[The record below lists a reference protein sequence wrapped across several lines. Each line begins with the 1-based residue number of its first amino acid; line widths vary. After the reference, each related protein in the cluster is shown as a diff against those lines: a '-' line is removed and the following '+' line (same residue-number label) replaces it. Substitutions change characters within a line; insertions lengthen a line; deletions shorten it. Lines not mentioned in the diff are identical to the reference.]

1 MRAIQ
6 RLYRSERG
14 ATFVQVGISVFVLMA
29 FNVFVID
36 YGVMWVGRRQ
46 AQNAADAGALAG
58 ATSRAYDDFSPTP
71 SATPAAGGN
80 ADDSAR
86 LLATLTANAIWQQ
99 PPVVDVSWSCPPGAT
114 GQCVQVDVYRDQA
127 HSNGLDTFFGPL
139 LGVTK
144 QDVHATATAIVR
156 YGNAVPCLRPI
167 AFADEWTE
175 NTVSPA
181 TSYPNH
187 VFQHWNSTG
196 TSAVPNA
203 DIYVPPSATVSGS
216 TTIPTDSGERIEY
229 QLDQPPITP
238 PTPITRQLALAVRLP
253 TAAAGAVGTY
263 IQNCTPDIVH
273 IGDTLSLE
281 IPTPAAGTISTSLAY
296 LIGLDTRATWN
307 DSLNRIELSCAPGT
321 CSPRWPISPR
331 LVPIPLYDPDK
342 FQKGRSTGNWLD
354 PAVGCPTNN
363 PCITVTN
370 IVGFFI
376 HGSVPA
382 APLPHG
388 HFLRYPGLIDDT
400 APHLTAAASWLVSPQ
415 LVR

>member
-1 MRAIQ
+1 MRGIE

-58 ATSRAYDDFSPTP
+58 ATSRAYDDFASPP
-71 SATPAAGGN
+71 VAGGY

-86 LLATLTANAIWQQ
+86 LLATLEANEVWQT
-99 PPVVDVSWSCPPGAT
+99 PPVVDVSWNCPPGAA
-114 GQCVQVDVYRDQA
+114 GECVQVDVFRDAA
-127 HSNGLDTFFGPL
+127 HSNPLSTFFGPI
-139 LGVTK
+139 LGINS
-144 QDVHATATAIVR
+144 QDVRATATAIVR

-181 TSYPNH
+181 TAYPSH
-187 VFQHWNSTG
+187 RFERYDATG
-196 TSAVPNA
+196 GLVSNA
-203 DIYVPPSATVSGS
+203 DVYVPPSDTVSGS
-216 TTIPTDSGERIEY
+216 TTIPTDSGERIVYES
-229 QLDQPPITP
+229 QLDLPPLTS
-238 PTPITRQLALAVRLP
+238 PITRQLAVAVELP
-253 TAAAGAVGTY
+253 TWPSTDPVYTYTAACG
-263 IQNCTPDIVH
+263 PDIVR
-273 IGDTLSLE
+273 IGDTLPLA
-281 IPTPAAGTISTSLAY
+281 TPPPAGRMLAALNY
-296 LIGLDTRATWN
+296 LISLDTRADWN

-321 CSPRWPISPR
+321 CSPTWPISPR
-331 LVPIPLYDPDK
+331 LVPVPLYDPDK
-342 FQKGRSTGNWLD
+342 FQKGRSTGNWL
-354 PAVGCPTNN
+354 AVGCPTNS
-363 PCITVTN
+363 PCVTVTN

-376 HGSVPA
+376 HGA
-382 APLPHG
+382 AGGYLHHG
-388 HFLRYPGLIDDT
+388 HFLRYPGLIDDA